1 MAAAFDLVI
10 RNGMVA
16 DGTGAD
22 PRPAD
27 VAIVAD
33 RIVAVGCVRG
43 RGREEID
50 AQAALVTP
58 GFVDVHTHYDGQA
71 TWASQ
76 LSPSS
81 LHGVTTVVAGNC
93 GVGFAPCRP
102 HEREL
107 LIKVME
113 GVEDIPEP
121 VLAQG
126 VQWEWETFPE
136 FLDALGRRRY
146 DIDIGAQ
153 VPHGPVRVYAM
164 GRRGAERE
172 PATREDMAVMCAAV
186 QDGLRAGALGFTTS
200 RTMIHRLKDGQLA
213 PTITAGEDE
222 LRAIA
227 LGMREVDLGVLQGVD
242 DWNDNDAA
250 FALWQRLA
258 TAAGRPFSFSLVQRM
273 PLDDRW
279 LAQLEKVEQAKAAG
293 LEVRGQ
299 VICRPIGLL
308 FGLDLSFHP
317 FCMNPSWGA
326 IDGLPLE
333 EKVRALRDPAL
344 RARLIAETPDDRN
357 PQLLWMIR
365 NVEGMYPFGD
375 PPDYEPPA
383 SAAVAAQAR
392 ALGKDPLAH
401 AYDLLLEQDGHA
413 VLYFPVS
420 NFNGNSFDAIYTMLR
435 HPGTILGIGDG
446 GAHCGMISDAS
457 TTTFMLTYWTR
468 DRKGEKIPVGE
479 AVRKLTRD
487 TAEALGLRDR
497 GVLAPGYKA
506 DLNVIDYDRLY
517 LHAPYPVRDLPSG
530 GRRLMQRADGYV
542 ATVKSGT
549 VTYRDG
555 EFTGALPG
563 RLIRGAQSGPS
574 TNSRGSSTNSG

>member
-1 MAAAFDLVI
+1 MAASFDLVI
-10 RNGMVA
+10 RNGMLA
-16 DGTGAD
+16 DGTGAE
-22 PRPAD
+22 PRAAD
-27 VAIVAD
+27 VAVSGD
-33 RIVAVGCVRG
+33 RIAAVGRVSG
-43 RGREEID
+43 SGREEID
-50 AQAALVTP
+50 ARGALVTP

-76 LSPSS
+76 LTPSS
-81 LHGVTTVVAGNC
+81 LHGVTTVVTGNC

-136 FLDALGRRRY
+136 FLDALERRRY
-146 DIDIGAQ
+146 DIDIGTQ
-153 VPHGPVRVYAM
+153 IPHGPVRVYAM

-172 PATREDMAVMCAAV
+172 PATREDMAVMADAV
-186 QDGLRAGALGFTTS
+186 KEALRAGALGFTTS

-213 PTITAGEDE
+213 PTITAAEDE
-222 LRAIA
+222 LKAIA
-227 LGMREVDLGVLQGVD
+227 QGMHEVDRGVLQGID

-250 FALWQRLA
+250 WAFWQRLA
-258 TAAGRPFSFSLVQRM
+258 ETAGRPFSFSLVGRM
-273 PLDDRW
+273 PTDDRW
-279 LAQLEKVEQAKAAG
+279 TYQLRKVEEAQAAG
-293 LEVRGQ
+293 LPVRGQ
-299 VICRPIGLL
+299 VICRPIGIL
-308 FGLDLSFHP
+308 FGFDLSFNP
-317 FCMNPSWGA
+317 FSANPSWAEVEHLDLAGRMR
-326 IDGLPLE
+326 
-333 EKVRALRDPAL
+333 VLRDPAF

-357 PQLLWMIR
+357 PQLLR
-365 NVEGMYPFGD
+365 LLRYVDGMYPFGD

-383 SAAVAAQAR
+383 EKAVAAQAR
-392 ALGKDPLAH
+392 ALGKDPFEH
-401 AYDLLLEQDGHA
+401 AYDLLLERDGHA
-413 VLYFPVS
+413 VLYCPVS
-420 NFNGNSFDAIYTMLR
+420 NFYDNNFDSVYTMLR

-468 DRKGEKIPVGE
+468 DRKGPKLSVGE
-479 AVRKLTRD
+479 AVRKLTHD
-487 TAEALGLRDR
+487 TSEALGLGDR
-497 GVLAPGYKA
+497 GVVAPGYLA
-506 DLNVIDYDRLY
+506 DLNVIDYDKLH
-517 LHAPYPVRDLPSG
+517 LHAPYAVRDLPSQ

-563 RLIRGAQSGPS
+563 RLVRGAQ
-574 TNSRGSSTNSG
+574 TL

>member
-1 MAAAFDLVI
+1 MAAQYDLVV
-10 RNGMVA
+10 RNGLVA
-16 DGTGAD
+16 DGSGAE
-22 PRPAD
+22 PRLAD
-27 VAIVAD
+27 VAIDGD
-33 RIVAVGCVRG
+33 RIVAVGRVTG
-43 RGREEID
+43 SGREEID
-50 AQAALVTP
+50 THGVLVTP

-81 LHGVTTVVAGNC
+81 FHGVTTVVTGNC

-102 HEREL
+102 RDREL
-107 LIKVME
+107 LIRVME

-172 PATREDMAVMCAAV
+172 PATGADIATMTAAV
-186 QDGLRAGALGFTTS
+186 QDGLRAGGLGFTTS
-200 RTMIHRLKDGQLA
+200 RTMIHRLTDGQLA
-213 PTITAGEDE
+213 PTITAAEDE
-222 LRAIA
+222 LKGIA
-227 LGMREVDLGVLQGVD
+227 RGMRDVDLGVLQGVD
-242 DWNDNDAA
+242 DWTDNDAS
-250 FALWQRLA
+250 FALWQRVA
-258 TAAGRPFSFSLVQRM
+258 ETAGRPFSFSLVQRM
-273 PLDDRW
+273 PKDDKW
-279 LAQLEKVEQAKAAG
+279 IAQLEKVEAAKAAG

-299 VICRPIGLL
+299 IICRPIGLL
-308 FGLDLSFHP
+308 FGLDLSFNP
-317 FCMNPSWGA
+317 FVMNPSWA
-326 IDGLPLE
+326 EVANLPLAD
-333 EKVRALRDPAL
+333 KVRALRDPAL
-344 RARLIAETPDDRN
+344 RERLLGEIPDDRN

-365 NVEGMYPFGD
+365 SVEGMYLFGD

-413 VLYFPVS
+413 VLYMPVS
-420 NFNGNSFDAIYTMLR
+420 NFANNTFDNIFTMLR

-468 DRKGEKIPVGE
+468 DRKGEKLAVGE

-487 TAEALGLRDR
+487 TAVALGLRDR

-542 ATVKSGT
+542 ATIKSGT

-563 RLIRGAQSGPS
+563 RLIRGAQPS
-574 TNSRGSSTNSG
+574 PN